1 MIKKIKEFFKKQKQR
16 FVSWYTETYYSVKR
30 VILLLALF
38 SLVSFVLGS
47 CSAKKPYKQASAA
60 SNDNIEIQDYI
71 DIFTNYNGQ
80 LYVANGNTTLTKVF
94 TGFTFRLRSSG
105 LYIVS
110 KTAEQQLVNGQEFT
124 ISYLIPEGHAYIEN
138 RADTVVSFSNFA
150 QYYSKLLTNELAI
163 INVHGFS
170 TVKYNSAVSLQ
181 SNFVRYEFVLSNN
194 QKLYI
199 TFTRPSAWASI
210 PSDFDFSDYETSYQ
224 YTSYSVVV
232 HNSNSSAY
240 SDGYTAGVNAGYNSG
255 YSVGYDDGKKFGKS
269 EGETIGYNKG
279 FSAGKT
285 EGYSSGYNKGLSE
298 TLSSISPWKVLVD
311 GVDTFFNAKLFGN
324 ISIGLLFELG
334 LGVILFG
341 FVIKLFFGG

>member
-1 MIKKIKEFFKKQKQR
+1 MKKIKDFFIKLKNR
-16 FVSWYTETYYSVKR
+16 FLTWLPVIKSALKPFILFFMVCLSV
-30 VILLLALF
+30 F
-38 SLVSFVLGS
+38 FVFRS
-47 CSAKKPYKQASAA
+47 CSSQKPYKQASAA

-105 LYIVS
+105 LYVVF

-124 ISYLIPEGHAYIEN
+124 LSYLIPEGHAYIEN

-163 INVHGFS
+163 INVHGYS

-199 TFTRPSAWASI
+199 TFTRPPAWASI
-210 PSDFDFSDYETSYQ
+210 PSDFDFTDYETSYQ
-224 YTSYSVVV
+224 YTSFSVVV

-255 YSVGYDDGKKFGKS
+255 YSVGYDEGKSFGKT

-279 FSAGKT
+279 YSAGKT

-298 TLSSISPWKVLVD
+298 SLSSISPWKVLVD

-334 LGVILFG
+334 LGIILFG

>member
-1 MIKKIKEFFKKQKQR
+1 MKKIKDFFIKLKNCFLTWFPAIKSAVKP
-16 FVSWYTETYYSVKR
+16 FISFFMVCLSVFLIVR
-30 VILLLALF
+30 
-38 SLVSFVLGS
+38 S
-47 CSAKKPYKQASAA
+47 CSSQKPYKQASAA
-60 SNDNIEIQDYI
+60 SNDNVEIQDYI

-138 RADTVVSFSNFA
+138 RADTVVTFSNFA

-181 SNFVRYEFVLSNN
+181 SNFVRYEFTLSNN

-199 TFTRPSAWASI
+199 TFTRPPAWASI
-210 PSDFDFSDYETSYQ
+210 PSDFDFTDYDISYQ
-224 YTSYSVVV
+224 YTSFTVVV

-255 YSVGYDDGKKFGKS
+255 YSVGYEDGKKFGKS
-269 EGETIGYNKG
+269 EGETIGYNNG
-279 FSAGKT
+279 YSAGKSA
-285 EGYSSGYNKGLSE
+285 GYSEGYNKGLSE

-324 ISIGLLFELG
+324 VSIGLLFELG
-334 LGVILFG
+334 LGIILFG

>member
-1 MIKKIKEFFKKQKQR
+1 MKKIKEFFIKLKNR
-16 FVSWYTETYYSVKR
+16 FLSWLPDIKAAVKPFISFLMVCLSVFLIFR
-30 VILLLALF
+30 
-38 SLVSFVLGS
+38 S
-47 CSAKKPYKQASAA
+47 CSSQKPFKQASAA
-60 SNDNIEIQDYI
+60 SNDNVEIQDYI

-105 LYIVS
+105 LYILS

-138 RADTVVSFSNFA
+138 RADTVVTFSNFA

-199 TFTRPSAWASI
+199 TFTRPPAWASI
-210 PSDFDFSDYETSYQ
+210 PSDFDFSDYDTSYQ
-224 YTSYSVVV
+224 YTSFTVVV

-334 LGVILFG
+334 LGIILFG

>member
-1 MIKKIKEFFKKQKQR
+1 MKKIKDFFIKLKNCFLTWLPDIKSAVKP
-16 FVSWYTETYYSVKR
+16 FISFFMVCLSVFLIFR
-30 VILLLALF
+30 
-38 SLVSFVLGS
+38 S
-47 CSAKKPYKQASAA
+47 CSSQKPYKQASAA
-60 SNDNIEIQDYI
+60 SNDNVEIQDYI

-138 RADTVVSFSNFA
+138 RADTVVTFSNFA

-210 PSDFDFSDYETSYQ
+210 PSDFDFSDYDTSYQ
-224 YTSYSVVV
+224 YTSYTVVV

-255 YSVGYDDGKKFGKS
+255 YSVGYDEGKLFGKS

-311 GVDTFFNAKLFGN
+311 GVDTFFNARLFGN

-334 LGVILFG
+334 LGIILFG

>member
-1 MIKKIKEFFKKQKQR
+1 MNKIKEFLKKQLKQLA
-16 FVSWYTETYYSVKR
+16 SWYSETHFSVKR
-30 VILLLALF
+30 VILLLTLF
-38 SLVSFVLGS
+38 SLVSFCFGA

-60 SNDNIEIQDYI
+60 SNDNVEIQDYI

-105 LYIVS
+105 LYVLS
-110 KTAEQQLVNGQEFT
+110 KTAEQQLINGQEFT
-124 ISYLIPEGHAYIEN
+124 ISYLIPEGHVYIEN

-199 TFTRPSAWASI
+199 TFTRPPAWASI
-210 PSDFDFSDYETSYQ
+210 PSDFNFSDYDTTYQ

-255 YSVGYDDGKKFGKS
+255 YSVGYADGKKSGKS

-279 FSAGKT
+279 YTAGNSD
-285 EGYSSGYNKGLSE
+285 GYTKGYNKGVSE
-298 TLSSISPWKVLVD
+298 SLKDIEPWQVIVD
-311 GVDTFFNAKLFGN
+311 ALDTFMNIKLFGSVSLGT
-324 ISIGLLFELG
+324 ILKIGLAMLLVGLIIKIFLG
-334 LGVILFG
+334 G
-341 FVIKLFFGG
+341 